1 MRTSLA
7 GCTNTRL
14 LPDTA
19 SMLDQLTPLD
29 LFNHLQDNIDLKWL
43 AGKANSTRPIK
54 RSLHLNQQSTLIGH
68 LNLIHPNRVQ
78 VIGKKEW
85 LYLSKYYIPKNALS
99 DIFTRRTAAII
110 ITNGLPVPDEMLFLA
125 DQTNTPLLQSDLD
138 SGTLIDSVRFYISD
152 MLAEKITL
160 HGVFMEVM
168 GTGVLITGESS
179 IGKSELALELITRN
193 HRLIADDAAI
203 FSKIGPNLLDG
214 TCPEMLKDFMEVR
227 GLGVLNIRAM
237 YGENAIKP
245 GKHLR
250 LVIHL
255 ERMTKESQQQFDRL
269 YGSHSIKTILDVP
282 ITEIKLPVAS
292 GRNLAVMVEAAVR
305 NHILMENG
313 HNASDDFIEQQQ
325 QYINM
330 NTASSDEENQD

>member
-1 MRTSLA
+1 
-7 GCTNTRL
+7 
-14 LPDTA
+14 
-19 SMLDQLTPLD
+19 MLQQLTPQD
-29 LFNHLQDNIDLKWL
+29 LFQHLQENIDLRWI
-43 AGKANSTRPIK
+43 AGKAHSNRPIK

-85 LYLSKYYIPKNALS
+85 LYLSRHHLPKNALS

-110 ITNGLPVPDEMLFLA
+110 FTNGLAIPDELIQLA
-125 DQTNTPLLQSDLD
+125 DEKRTPLLQSDLD
-138 SGTLIDSVRFYISD
+138 SGALIDAIRFYISD
-152 MLAEKITL
+152 MLAEKVTL

-179 IGKSELALELITRN
+179 IGKSELALELITRG
-193 HRLIADDAAI
+193 HRLIADDATI
-203 FSKIGPNLLDG
+203 FSRIGPNLLDG
-214 TCPEMLKDFMEVR
+214 TCPDVLKDFMEVR

-245 GKHLR
+245 SKHLR

-255 ERMTKESQQQFDRL
+255 EQMTQESQQQLDRL

-282 ITEIKLPVAS
+282 ITELKLPVAS

-313 HNASDDFIEQQQ
+313 HNASDEFIQRQQH
-325 QYINM
+325 YINQS
-330 NTASSDEENQD
+330 NSRSSN